1 MLHRCGFIPPH
12 ILRHLAEHTD
22 DSELRDRADA
32 TLEQSAQLRGERLAL
47 TMLASPLAV
56 PAGEKRRTIYDA
68 RHGRDLPGKLVR
80 GEGDPATRDRAVDEA
95 YDGAGKTYD
104 FYRGVYSRNSVDDR
118 GLRLDATV
126 HYDVSFDNAQ
136 WNGRQMIYGDGD
148 GKVFQR
154 FTKCLDVIGH
164 ELTHGVTQYTAAL
177 DYSDQSGALNE
188 HFSDVFGVLL
198 KQHSLKQTAAKSD
211 WLIGAGLFTSRVHGV
226 AVRSMKAPGTAYDD
240 PLIGKDP
247 QPAHMRDYKRIRSDS
262 GGVHINNGIPNHAF
276 YLTATL
282 LGGKAWEVAGRIWYV
297 TLTRKLHT
305 RAQFRDCADATF
317 EAAGELFGAG
327 SAPQHAVAEGWKSVG
342 VPVSAAVLA
351 GGPRMPLRDAAFIP
365 PIGAAEIPVDRPRLR
380 RPPRA
385 AS

>member
-22 DSELRDRADA
+22 DRELRDSADA
-32 TLEQSAQLRGERLAL
+32 TLEQSAQLRGERVAL
-47 TMLASPLAV
+47 TMLASPLAI
-56 PAGEKRRTIYDA
+56 PAGEKRRTVYDA

-80 GEGDPATRDRAVDEA
+80 GEGDPATRDRAVNEA

-104 FYRGVYSRNSVDDR
+104 FYRSAYGRNSIDDR
-118 GLRLDATV
+118 GLRLDSTV
-126 HYDVSFDNAQ
+126 HYDVAFDNAQ

-154 FTKCLDVIGH
+154 FTKCLDIIGH

-188 HFSDVFGVLL
+188 HFSDVFGILV
-198 KQHSLKQTAAKSD
+198 KQHALKQTAAKSD
-211 WLIGAGLFTSRVHGV
+211 WLIGAGIFTRSVHGV

-247 QPAHMRDYKRIRSDS
+247 QPAHMRDYKRVRSDS
-262 GGVHINNGIPNHAF
+262 GGVHLNSGIPNHAF

-297 TLTRKLHT
+297 TLTQKLRS
-305 RAQFRDCADATF
+305 RAQFRDCADATHA
-317 EAAGELFGAG
+317 AAGELFGAG
-327 SAPQHAVAEGWKSVG
+327 SAPQHAVAEAWKSVG
-342 VPVSAAVLA
+342 VALSATVVAV
-351 GGPRMPLRDAAFIP
+351 GPRLGLRDAAFVP
-365 PIGAAEIPVDRPRLR
+365 PIAAAEFPSDRPRAR